1 MRCIITLFLLFSA
14 GSANGQTIVE
24 MNFASAKKILENHD
38 LAKGILFLT
47 RLTNNYKKYE
57 NVRIH
62 SNWNEES
69 IAALTKA
76 LKTDFD
82 GSGKEYI
89 KDMTIWSVTG
99 QTGLQVYMAASML
112 DQDSILLSSSLTFMK
127 AMMAFEILAVI
138 RQGRLTLSA
147 AQNRALSLGIEMQ
160 VTENDDG
167 EQIITFF
174 GYQRNNDTLVSK
186 LIVFEPPDLVW
197 N

>member
-147 AQNRALSLGIEMQ
+147 AQNRALSVGIEMQ
-160 VTENDDG
+160 VTENEDG